1 LIKKPQWIK
10 EMVYQEMEE
19 IEIINNKGKMKYQ
32 VDGDPKIT
40 KENLKIKIIPKALR
54 VVKPL

>member
-1 LIKKPQWIK
+1 
-10 EMVYQEMEE
+10 MVYQEMEE

-40 KENLKIKIIPKALR
+40 KENLRIKIIPKALR